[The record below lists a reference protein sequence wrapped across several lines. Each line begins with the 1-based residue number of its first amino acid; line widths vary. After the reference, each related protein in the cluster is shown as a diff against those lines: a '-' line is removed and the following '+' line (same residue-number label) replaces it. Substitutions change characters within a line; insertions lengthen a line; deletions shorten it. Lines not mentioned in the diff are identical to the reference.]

1 MVKTTHTR
9 MVAYSDG
16 IVMAKKL
23 FNFKIEETLHKEFQR
38 YCFENDTTMTDLLIG
53 YIEEVVR
60 GERKAVERTKQYEQD
75 FDPLAAVREQYD

>member
-1 MVKTTHTR
+1 
-9 MVAYSDG
+9 
-16 IVMAKKL
+16 MAKKL

>member
-1 MVKTTHTR
+1 

-60 GERKAVERTKQYEQD
+60 GKRKAVERTKQYEQD

>member
-1 MVKTTHTR
+1 MVKTTYTR
-9 MVAYSDG
+9 MVAYSNG

-38 YCFENDTTMTDLLIG
+38 YCYENDTTMTDLLIG

>member
-1 MVKTTHTR
+1 MVKTTYTR

>member
-1 MVKTTHTR
+1 MVG
-9 MVAYSDG
+9 YPDG
-16 IVMAKKL
+16 IIMAKKL

-60 GERKAVERTKQYEQD
+60 GERKAVERTKQYQQD
-75 FDPLAAVREQYD
+75 FDPLAAIRGQYDD

>member
-1 MVKTTHTR
+1 
-9 MVAYSDG
+9 
-16 IVMAKKL
+16 
-23 FNFKIEETLHKEFQR
+23 
-38 YCFENDTTMTDLLIG
+38 MTDLLIG

>member
-1 MVKTTHTR
+1 

-75 FDPLAAVREQYD
+75 FDPLAAVREQYDWLSL

>member
-1 MVKTTHTR
+1 

>member
-1 MVKTTHTR
+1 
-9 MVAYSDG
+9 
-16 IVMAKKL
+16 MAKKL

-38 YCFENDTTMTDLLIG
+38 YCYENDTTMTDLLIG

-60 GERKAVERTKQYEQD
+60 GKRKAVERTKQYEQD